1 MNLRENKIQYFW
13 IYYFLITINK
23 DSVNSIKLLIETM
36 EQQNYNNFRI
46 VIFKWIKCIDLHIY
60 Y

>member
-23 DSVNSIKLLIETM
+23 DSVNSIKLLIEVM

-46 VIFKWIKCIDLHIY
+46 AIFKWIKCIDLHIY
-60 Y
+60 F